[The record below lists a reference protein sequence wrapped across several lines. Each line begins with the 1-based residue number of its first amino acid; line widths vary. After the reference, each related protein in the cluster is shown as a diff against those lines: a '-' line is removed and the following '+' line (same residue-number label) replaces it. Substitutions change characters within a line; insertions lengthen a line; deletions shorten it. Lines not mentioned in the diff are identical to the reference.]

1 MYGNDEWGANRRPPV
16 KEKYFP
22 NGFLQEN
29 PDMEIPRKKHRI
41 GILDVLIALVG
52 LGVIGLCTLIFSS
65 SDGLALI
72 RQFFA
77 GDMNLM
83 LDNMNDVRYF
93 SENLD
98 VTWRLYY
105 EIASMAIVTIIMAV
119 VLIILHSFIKN
130 QGIGILKAVVLLVTG
145 IGMLILCIGYFFY
158 NMLTVGAGALLT
170 ASASTG
176 MVTVAGI
183 GVIVAAVIWLIYM
196 CIWGFTSFLKV
207 FMWQPWHCWH
217 LALSL
222 HFCSWDFTCLLPIRC
237 AAPVCPRTQC
247 LRLCVHR

>member
-1 MYGNDEWGANRRPPV
+1 
-16 KEKYFP
+16 
-22 NGFLQEN
+22 
-29 PDMEIPRKKHRI
+29 
-41 GILDVLIALVG
+41 
-52 LGVIGLCTLIFSS
+52 
-65 SDGLALI
+65 
-72 RQFFA
+72 
-77 GDMNLM
+77 M

-196 CIWGFTSFLKV
+196 CIWGFTSFFKGFHVAAMAL
-207 FMWQPWHCWH
+207 
-217 LALSL
+217 LALGFVFAFLLMGFHLLVTYQVCRTSMPSDAMFEIMRTPVMVTAFMVLSL
-222 HFCSWDFTCLLPIRC
+222 LACLEDFL
-237 AAPVCPRTQC
+237 AKRTD
-247 LRLCVHR
+247 RL